1 MLSQNPL
8 QRDWIS
14 SLTVCTQNVF
24 WDLLTVEEHVRILNA
39 LKRVVGEDPMHTLHD
54 LIRSCDLEE
63 KTNALAKTLSGGQKR
78 KLQLAMMFTAGSQI
92 CCVDEVSS
100 GLDPQSRRKIWE
112 ILLAKRGERTI
123 VLTTH
128 FLDEVDYLADHVIVI
143 SQGSIRAE
151 GSAVNLKQRWGGGYS
166 VHVAKVLDHRQ
177 HGQPES
183 SNTPETVSRQET
195 ISVDRSSAVIQV
207 VDGLEARAITD
218 YRITGPTIENVF
230 FNVLGEPLPSGDVV
244 TDNEL
249 DLRVGKIVGLFRFVG
264 ILLVKRLIVLRRNLV
279 PHLLAIVIAPIV
291 AGAASIFLNNYNGL
305 FCGSNLPLTNPT
317 IYTPS
322 SLHALDFVLGP
333 SSQISSSVLQRVAT
347 FIGGGA
353 AVDLSSFTQ
362 SLHLVESIEEFNQYI
377 GNHQGNVTPG
387 GVFLGSDGSSP
398 TFAYHANGPLYHSIF
413 AQNVLDILTTNV
425 STTALF
431 SEFNSINQVCLSM
444 PMYRL
449 PANV

>member
-1 MLSQNPL
+1 
-8 QRDWIS
+8 
-14 SLTVCTQNVF
+14 
-24 WDLLTVEEHVRILNA
+24 
-39 LKRVVGEDPMHTLHD
+39 MHTLRD

-63 KTNALAKTLSGGQKR
+63 KTHALAKTLSGGQKR

-151 GSAVNLKQRWGGGYS
+151 GSAVDLKQRWGGGYS
-166 VHVAKVLDHRQ
+166 VHVAKAPDHDQ
-177 HGQPES
+177 HSQAES
-183 SNTPETVSRQET
+183 SNTPETMSLQET
-195 ISVDRSSAVIQV
+195 ISVDRSSDVTQV

-218 YRITGPTIENVF
+218 YRITGPTIENAF
-230 FNVLGEPLPSGDVV
+230 FNILGEPLPSGDVV
-244 TDNEL
+244 TGNDL
-249 DLRVGKIVGLFRFVG
+249 DRGVRKTVGLFRSVG
-264 ILLVKRLIVLRRNLV
+264 ILLSKRLIILRRNLV
-279 PHLLAIVIAPIV
+279 PYLLAIVIVPIV
-291 AGAASIFLNNYNGL
+291 AGAASIFLNNYNSL
-305 FCGSNLPLTNPT
+305 FCGTNLPLTNST

-322 SLHALDFVLGP
+322 SLHSLDFVIGP
-333 SSQISSSVLQRVAT
+333 SSQISSSVLERVAA
-347 FIGGGA
+347 FIGDGA
-353 AVDLSSFTQ
+353 ATDVSSFTPY
-362 SLHLVESIEEFNQYI
+362 LHLVESIEEFNQYI
-377 GNHQGNVTPG
+377 GNHQSNVTPG

-413 AQNVLDILTTNV
+413 TQNVLDILTTNV

-431 SEFNSINQVCLSM
+431 SEFSSTNQVCLSLLAYRQHVNLWNSPRLAIRCSFCCKCLPVAM
-444 PMYRL
+444 PSVPDFVGISVSR
-449 PANV
+449 

>member
-1 MLSQNPL
+1 
-8 QRDWIS
+8 
-14 SLTVCTQNVF
+14 
-24 WDLLTVEEHVRILNA
+24 
-39 LKRVVGEDPMHTLHD
+39 MHTLRD

-63 KTNALAKTLSGGQKR
+63 KTHALAKTLSGGQKR

-112 ILLAKRGERTI
+112 TLLAKRGECTI

-151 GSAVNLKQRWGGGYS
+151 GSAVDLKQRWGGGYS
-166 VHVAKVLDHRQ
+166 VHVAKAPDHHQ
-177 HGQPES
+177 HGQAES
-183 SNTPETVSRQET
+183 SNTPEPMSPQET
-195 ISVDRSSAVIQV
+195 ISVDRSSDVTQV

-218 YRITGPTIENVF
+218 YRITGPTIENAF
-230 FNVLGEPLPSGDVV
+230 FNVLGESLPPDDVV
-244 TDNEL
+244 TDNDL
-249 DLRVGKIVGLFRFVG
+249 DRRIGKTVGLFRSVG
-264 ILLVKRLIVLRRNLV
+264 ILLSKRLIILRRNLV

-305 FCGSNLPLTNPT
+305 FCGSNLPLTNST

-322 SLHALDFVLGP
+322 SLHSLDFVLGP
-333 SSQISSSVLQRVAT
+333 SSQISLSVLERVAA
-347 FIGGGA
+347 FIGDGA
-353 AVDLSSFTQ
+353 AADLSSFTQ

-398 TFAYHANGPLYHSIF
+398 TFAYHANGPLYHSVF
-413 AQNVLDILTTNV
+413 TQNVLDILTTNV

-431 SEFNSINQVCLSM
+431 SELSSANQVRLSVLIYRRHADLWNSPRLAIHCSFCCKCLPVAM
-444 PMYRL
+444 PSVTNF
-449 PANV
+449 AGISVSQ

>member
-1 MLSQNPL
+1 
-8 QRDWIS
+8 
-14 SLTVCTQNVF
+14 
-24 WDLLTVEEHVRILNA
+24 
-39 LKRVVGEDPMHTLHD
+39 MHTLHD

-63 KTNALAKTLSGGQKR
+63 KTHALAKTLSGGQKR
-78 KLQLAMMFTAGSQI
+78 KLQLAMMLTAGSQI

-112 ILLAKRGERTI
+112 TLLAKRGERTI
-123 VLTTH
+123 ILTTH

-151 GSAVNLKQRWGGGYS
+151 GSAVDLKQRWGGGYR
-166 VHVAKVLDHRQ
+166 VHVTKAPDHRQ
-177 HGQPES
+177 DGQAES
-183 SNTPETVSRQET
+183 SNPPETVSPQET
-195 ISVDRSSAVIQV
+195 ISVDRSSDVTQV

-218 YRITGPTIENVF
+218 YRITGPTIENAF
-230 FNVLGEPLPSGDVV
+230 FNILGEPLPSGDVA
-244 TDNEL
+244 TDNDL
-249 DLRVGKIVGLFRFVG
+249 DRRVGKAVGLLQFIGV
-264 ILLVKRLIVLRRNLV
+264 LLHKRLIILRRNLV

-305 FCGSNLPLTNPT
+305 FCGSNLPLTNST

-322 SLHALDFVLGP
+322 SLHPLDFVIGP

-347 FIGGGA
+347 FIGDGA
-353 AVDLSSFTQ
+353 ATDISSFTQ

-377 GNHQGNVTPG
+377 GSHQGNVTPG

-413 AQNVLDILTTNV
+413 TQNVLDILTTNV
-425 STTALF
+425 STTASF
-431 SEFNSINQVCLSM
+431 SELSSINQVCVFPCRSIGDLLTFRTARDWQFIAVFVVSAF
-444 PMYRL
+444 RSL
-449 PANV
+449 CRA

>member
-1 MLSQNPL
+1 
-8 QRDWIS
+8 
-14 SLTVCTQNVF
+14 
-24 WDLLTVEEHVRILNA
+24 
-39 LKRVVGEDPMHTLHD
+39 MHTLHD

-63 KTNALAKTLSGGQKR
+63 KTNALAKTLSAGQKR

-92 CCVDEVSS
+92 CCVDEASS

-128 FLDEVDYLADHVIVI
+128 FLDEVDYLADHVIII
-143 SQGSIRAE
+143 SQGSIQAE

-166 VHVAKVLDHRQ
+166 VHVAKVPNHRRQ
-177 HGQPES
+177 RGQPEL
-183 SNTPETVSRQET
+183 SNTPETVSQQET

-207 VDGLEARAITD
+207 VDGLEARAITN

-230 FNVLGEPLPSGDVV
+230 FNVLGEPLPSGDVA

-249 DLRVGKIVGLFRFVG
+249 DLRGGKTVGLLRFVG
-264 ILLVKRLIVLRRNLV
+264 ILLAKRHIILRRNLV

-291 AGAASIFLNNYNGL
+291 AGAASVFLNNYNGL

-322 SLHALDFVLGP
+322 SLHDLDFVLGP

-377 GNHQGNVTPG
+377 GNHQSNVTPG
-387 GVFLGSDGSSP
+387 GVFLGSDSSSP
-398 TFAYHANGPLYHSIF
+398 TFAYQANGPMYHSIF

-431 SEFNSINQVCLSM
+431 SEFNSINQVCLSVPIYQLPTNVWNSPKLTNHCSFCCKCLLVAM
-444 PMYRL
+444 PER
-449 PANV
+449 N